1 MSTNPRNSGSKP
13 RKGPEQQGSVQRAR
27 QMLAAGERPKVQ
39 TPVKN
44 EPEVSSKASHMTQW
58 PLPDNSTLPGNFLDP
73 QASLIPRGPPPPRP
87 PRPDMPSPSIY
98 SERSAPGIAP
108 SPLHI
113 KQAYPSFSQPFPRA
127 STHHP
132 TRETSSPASRTGASS
147 FAPHIAVTNEDSTR
161 RSAVSD
167 TASIPTIPDFPLP
180 ATKKATP
187 NTHRKSASLAPP
199 PPPPLSNA
207 VRLAFSRRSSVSPI
221 PEELSDEPSNVEG
234 SYASSKAVPSWCST
248 PRDSGVLG
256 AYLDDE
262 SDDDDGET
270 RKSTEENGE
279 GLVRHASVGKRGKPS
294 LRVIQK
300 PNSNSPV
307 PTESGRSTNS
317 QADKTGRSLPVAVGI
332 TGGQEGGL
340 KVSSPKDS
348 VSSISDRSYEFDLEK
363 GAFML
368 DIGQSHPTPQQ
379 AQGNDTGNPGNGA
392 GGLPGPTPT
401 MSVRRPGARRPPR
414 LDMHAVRDAEA
425 RGSLTSLSDLI
436 RRATRLATNLDHGRT
451 ASRNDVLNGN
461 GDSRAPPWGKCH
473 PAINNNNWLVN

>member
-1 MSTNPRNSGSKP
+1 
-13 RKGPEQQGSVQRAR
+13 
-27 QMLAAGERPKVQ
+27 MLAAGERPKVL
-39 TPVKN
+39 TPVGN

-58 PLPDNSTLPGNFLDP
+58 PLPDNSTLPGNLLDP

-98 SERSAPGIAP
+98 SERSALGVAP

-113 KQAYPSFSQPFPRA
+113 KQAYPSFSQPFPRT
-127 STHHP
+127 STHYP
-132 TRETSSPASRTGASS
+132 TREISSPASRPDAAS
-147 FAPHIAVTNEDSTR
+147 FAPHIAVTNEDSPR

-187 NTHRKSASLAPP
+187 ITHRKSASLAPP
-199 PPPPLSNA
+199 QPPQLSNA
-207 VRLAFSRRSSVSPI
+207 VRHAFSRRSSVSPI
-221 PEELSDEPSNVEG
+221 PEELSDEPSNVDG
-234 SYASSKAVPSWCST
+234 SYASSKAVPSWGST
-248 PRDSGVLG
+248 QRDSDVLG
-256 AYLDDE
+256 AYLDDK
-262 SDDDDGET
+262 SDDDEVS

-279 GLVRHASVGKRGKPS
+279 GLVRHASVGERGKPS

-300 PNSNSPV
+300 PTSSSPV
-307 PTESGRSTNS
+307 PESGHFTNS
-317 QADKTGRSLPVAVGI
+317 QTDKTGRSLPVATEN
-332 TGGQEGGL
+332 TGAQEDGL

-348 VSSISDRSYEFDLEK
+348 VPSISDRSYEFDLEK

-379 AQGNDTGNPGNGA
+379 AQGNDTGNPGNELE
-392 GGLPGPTPT
+392 GLPGPTPT

-414 LDMHAVRDAEA
+414 LNMNAVRDAEA

-436 RRATRLATNLDHGRT
+436 RRATKLATNLDHGRT
-451 ASRNDVLNGN
+451 ASRNDILNGN
-461 GDSRAPPWGKCH
+461 GDSRAPPWGKCKLQL
-473 PAINNNNWLVN
+473 AIG